1 MAEKE
6 QLSEALERLERDID
20 KEVTK
25 LKYYMEPADELIEN
39 NDYLE
44 MEIAVKQGTQI
55 ISKIT
60 DLISQLEGLK
70 LDFGASARDV
80 RQWKKDK
87 KNEFAPFV
95 QERDKISELLSTK
108 QRQREE
114 EIEKQN
120 WEAKRERE
128 ERVTRERQQQ
138 EKEFWE
144 EKFRAELRVAEQ
156 KLEMETAAKATHAKL
171 PKLRIT
177 PFKGTSS
184 EWVRFENMFVTQ
196 VHSRPVPDEE
206 KFGYLLEM
214 VVPKVSEKISN
225 LKPGTLGYKTA
236 WERLQKEYGQ
246 TKLVVNAHMDEI
258 INLTQ

>member
-6 QLSEALERLERDID
+6 QLLEALERLERDID

-39 NDYLE
+39 NDCLE

-95 QERDKISELLSTK
+95 QERDKISELLSSK
-108 QRQREE
+108 QRQRDE
-114 EIEKQN
+114 EIERQN
-120 WEAKRERE
+120 
-128 ERVTRERQQQ
+128 
-138 EKEFWE
+138 
-144 EKFRAELRVAEQ
+144 
-156 KLEMETAAKATHAKL
+156 
-171 PKLRIT
+171 
-177 PFKGTSS
+177 
-184 EWVRFENMFVTQ
+184 
-196 VHSRPVPDEE
+196 
-206 KFGYLLEM
+206 
-214 VVPKVSEKISN
+214 
-225 LKPGTLGYKTA
+225 
-236 WERLQKEYGQ
+236 
-246 TKLVVNAHMDEI
+246 
-258 INLTQ
+258 